1 MIKICNQIL
10 QTFLFYSL
18 IASENLTRY
27 LENQLQDIALWDSFK
42 NGDREAFRQLF
53 RRYYPSLL
61 LYGCKITPDKELLED
76 CIQDL
81 FTELWLSPSNNPVQS
96 VKAYLF
102 KSLQYKL
109 LKAIQKRGKLVLGT
123 DGHEGSLGIQISHDN
138 LLISLEAQKENGE
151 KVKTAIGQLS
161 RRQQEIVYLRFF
173 QNLGYEEI
181 ASIMDINYQVARN
194 LLSQS
199 LKALRKN
206 LGLVS

>member
-1 MIKICNQIL
+1 M
-10 QTFLFYSL
+10 
-18 IASENLTRY
+18 
-27 LENQLQDIALWDSFK
+27 ENQLQDITLWESFK
-42 NGDREAFRQLF
+42 NGDREAFKQLF
-53 RRYYPSLL
+53 RQYYPSLF

-81 FTELWLSPSNNPVQS
+81 FTELWLSPSKTPVQS

-109 LKAIQKRGKLVLGT
+109 LKGIQKRSKLLLSSENRELPGFQV
-123 DGHEGSLGIQISHDN
+123 SHDN
-138 LLISLEAQKENGE
+138 LIILREDQKENGE

-181 ASIMDINYQVARN
+181 ASVMDINYQVARN
-194 LLSQS
+194 LLYQAI
-199 LKALRKN
+199 KALRKN
-206 LGLVS
+206 LGLSV